1 MKRKFKRISCAKKMT
16 VLILVIAILLVSVMT
31 GCSYNSAPKK
41 VADKKKSINIG
52 LCFDSFVIERWLR
65 ERDTFVTA
73 AKELGA
79 KVNVQNAN
87 GDVKEQISQIDYLI
101 SQNVDVIVIIAVDCE
116 AISDA
121 VKRAKNKGISVISYD
136 RLIKNVD
143 ADLYI
148 SFDNETVGRDM
159 GKAMKHALP
168 HGGKIFEINGSSADD
183 NVIRVEKAFKQE
195 ISEAGIDIVYSD
207 YCKGWSAKAAGEYV
221 EKALEKYPDVDGIM
235 CGNDDLASE
244 VARVL
249 SENRLSGKVALIG
262 QDADLLACQRIVE
275 GTQKMTEFKKVE
287 ELAKTA
293 AYFAVKI
300 AKGEKYYKAGDSG
313 QKKENDEKSSDY
325 IATKKIDNGK
335 SLVPYYSLKPVMV
348 TKSNLDSIIID
359 SGFHTKEE
367 VYLNVTKKKAP
378 QMSGF
383 KIICRKG
390 EWHSHDTLSAVFRIF
405 RRLCRGCAAG

>member
-367 VYLNVTKKKAP
+367 VYLNVTKKK
-378 QMSGF
+378 S
-383 KIICRKG
+383 
-390 EWHSHDTLSAVFRIF
+390 
-405 RRLCRGCAAG
+405 

>member
-221 EKALEKYPDVDGIM
+221 EKAVEKYPDVDGIM

-367 VYLNVTKKKAP
+367 VYLNVTKKK
-378 QMSGF
+378 S
-383 KIICRKG
+383 
-390 EWHSHDTLSAVFRIF
+390 
-405 RRLCRGCAAG
+405 

>member
-1 MKRKFKRISCAKKMT
+1 MKRKFKCISCAKKMT

-31 GCSYNSAPKK
+31 GCSYNGAPKK

-367 VYLNVTKKKAP
+367 VYLNVTKKK
-378 QMSGF
+378 S
-383 KIICRKG
+383 
-390 EWHSHDTLSAVFRIF
+390 
-405 RRLCRGCAAG
+405 

>member
-1 MKRKFKRISCAKKMT
+1 MKRKFKCISCAKKMT

-41 VADKKKSINIG
+41 VTDKKKSINIG

-65 ERDTFVTA
+65 DRDTFVTT

-143 ADLYI
+143 IDLYI

-195 ISEAGIDIVYSD
+195 ISKAGIDIVYSD

-300 AKGEKYYKAGDSG
+300 AKGEKYYKAGDSW
-313 QKKENDEKSSDY
+313 QKKENDEKNSDY

-348 TKSNLDSIIID
+348 TKNNLDSVIID

-367 VYLNVTKKKAP
+367 VYLNVTKKK
-378 QMSGF
+378 S
-383 KIICRKG
+383 
-390 EWHSHDTLSAVFRIF
+390 
-405 RRLCRGCAAG
+405 

>member
-1 MKRKFKRISCAKKMT
+1 MKRKFKCISCAKKMT
-16 VLILVIAILLVSVMT
+16 VLILVIAILLISVMT

-367 VYLNVTKKKAP
+367 VYLNVTKKK
-378 QMSGF
+378 S
-383 KIICRKG
+383 
-390 EWHSHDTLSAVFRIF
+390 
-405 RRLCRGCAAG
+405 

>member
-348 TKSNLDSIIID
+348 TKNNLDSIIID

-367 VYLNVTKKKAP
+367 VYLNVTKKK
-378 QMSGF
+378 S
-383 KIICRKG
+383 
-390 EWHSHDTLSAVFRIF
+390 
-405 RRLCRGCAAG
+405 

>member
-1 MKRKFKRISCAKKMT
+1 MKRKFKRFSCAKKMT

-367 VYLNVTKKKAP
+367 VYLNVTKKK
-378 QMSGF
+378 S
-383 KIICRKG
+383 
-390 EWHSHDTLSAVFRIF
+390 
-405 RRLCRGCAAG
+405 

>member
-1 MKRKFKRISCAKKMT
+1 MKRKFKCISCAKKMT

-65 ERDTFVTA
+65 DRDTFVTT

-143 ADLYI
+143 IDLYI

-195 ISEAGIDIVYSD
+195 ISKAGIDIVYSD

-313 QKKENDEKSSDY
+313 QKKENDEKNSDY

-335 SLVPYYSLKPVMV
+335 RLVPYYSLKPVMV
-348 TKSNLDSIIID
+348 TKNNLDSVIID

-367 VYLNVTKKKAP
+367 VYLNVTQKK
-378 QMSGF
+378 S
-383 KIICRKG
+383 
-390 EWHSHDTLSAVFRIF
+390 
-405 RRLCRGCAAG
+405 

>member
-1 MKRKFKRISCAKKMT
+1 MKRKFKCISCAKKMT

-65 ERDTFVTA
+65 DRDTFVTA

-136 RLIKNVD
+136 RLIKNV
-143 ADLYI
+143 ATDLYI

-195 ISEAGIDIVYSD
+195 ISKAGIDIVYSD

-313 QKKENDEKSSDY
+313 QKKENDEKNSDY
-325 IATKKIDNGK
+325 MAVKKIDNGK

-348 TKSNLDSIIID
+348 TKNNLDSVIID

-367 VYLNVTKKKAP
+367 VYLNVTKKK
-378 QMSGF
+378 S
-383 KIICRKG
+383 
-390 EWHSHDTLSAVFRIF
+390 
-405 RRLCRGCAAG
+405 

>member
-1 MKRKFKRISCAKKMT
+1 MKRKFKCISCAKKMT

-262 QDADLLACQRIVE
+262 QDADLLACQRIDE

-367 VYLNVTKKKAP
+367 VYLNVTKKK
-378 QMSGF
+378 S
-383 KIICRKG
+383 
-390 EWHSHDTLSAVFRIF
+390 
-405 RRLCRGCAAG
+405 

>member
-1 MKRKFKRISCAKKMT
+1 MT

-52 LCFDSFVIERWLR
+52 LCFDSFVR

-367 VYLNVTKKKAP
+367 VYLNVTKKK
-378 QMSGF
+378 S
-383 KIICRKG
+383 
-390 EWHSHDTLSAVFRIF
+390 
-405 RRLCRGCAAG
+405 

>member
-41 VADKKKSINIG
+41 VADKKTSINIG

-367 VYLNVTKKKAP
+367 VYLNVTKKK
-378 QMSGF
+378 S
-383 KIICRKG
+383 
-390 EWHSHDTLSAVFRIF
+390 
-405 RRLCRGCAAG
+405 

>member
-1 MKRKFKRISCAKKMT
+1 MKRKFKCISCAKKMT

-287 ELAKTA
+287 ELVKTA

-367 VYLNVTKKKAP
+367 VYLNVTKKK
-378 QMSGF
+378 S
-383 KIICRKG
+383 
-390 EWHSHDTLSAVFRIF
+390 
-405 RRLCRGCAAG
+405 

>member
-1 MKRKFKRISCAKKMT
+1 MKRKFKCISCAKKMT

-65 ERDTFVTA
+65 DRDTFVTA

-143 ADLYI
+143 TDLYI

-195 ISEAGIDIVYSD
+195 ISKAGIDIVYSD

-313 QKKENDEKSSDY
+313 QKKENDEKNSDY
-325 IATKKIDNGK
+325 MAVKKIDNGK

-348 TKSNLDSIIID
+348 TKNNLDSVIID

-367 VYLNVTKKKAP
+367 VYLNVTKKK
-378 QMSGF
+378 S
-383 KIICRKG
+383 
-390 EWHSHDTLSAVFRIF
+390 
-405 RRLCRGCAAG
+405 

>member
-1 MKRKFKRISCAKKMT
+1 MKRKFKCISCAKKMT

-52 LCFDSFVIERWLR
+52 LCFDSFVMERWLR

-367 VYLNVTKKKAP
+367 VYLNVTKKK
-378 QMSGF
+378 S
-383 KIICRKG
+383 
-390 EWHSHDTLSAVFRIF
+390 
-405 RRLCRGCAAG
+405 

>member
-1 MKRKFKRISCAKKMT
+1 MKRKFKCISCAKKMT

-31 GCSYNSAPKK
+31 GCSYNNAPKK

-65 ERDTFVTA
+65 DRDTFVTT

-143 ADLYI
+143 IDLYI

-195 ISEAGIDIVYSD
+195 ISKAGIDIVYSD

-313 QKKENDEKSSDY
+313 QKKENDEKNSDY

-348 TKSNLDSIIID
+348 TKNNLDSVIID

-367 VYLNVTKKKAP
+367 VYLNVTQKK
-378 QMSGF
+378 S
-383 KIICRKG
+383 
-390 EWHSHDTLSAVFRIF
+390 
-405 RRLCRGCAAG
+405 

>member
-335 SLVPYYSLKPVMV
+335 SLLPYYSLKPVMV

-367 VYLNVTKKKAP
+367 VYLNVTKKK
-378 QMSGF
+378 S
-383 KIICRKG
+383 
-390 EWHSHDTLSAVFRIF
+390 
-405 RRLCRGCAAG
+405 

>member
-1 MKRKFKRISCAKKMT
+1 MKRKFKCISCAKKMT

-65 ERDTFVTA
+65 DRDTFVTT

-143 ADLYI
+143 IDLYI

-195 ISEAGIDIVYSD
+195 IGKAGIDIVYSD

-313 QKKENDEKSSDY
+313 QKKENDEKNSDY

-348 TKSNLDSIIID
+348 TKNNLDSVIID

-367 VYLNVTKKKAP
+367 VYLNVTQKK
-378 QMSGF
+378 S
-383 KIICRKG
+383 
-390 EWHSHDTLSAVFRIF
+390 
-405 RRLCRGCAAG
+405 

>member
-1 MKRKFKRISCAKKMT
+1 MKRKFKCISCTKKMT

-367 VYLNVTKKKAP
+367 VYLNVTKKK
-378 QMSGF
+378 S
-383 KIICRKG
+383 
-390 EWHSHDTLSAVFRIF
+390 
-405 RRLCRGCAAG
+405 

>member
-1 MKRKFKRISCAKKMT
+1 MKRKFKCISCAKKMT

-31 GCSYNSAPKK
+31 GCSYNSTPKK

-65 ERDTFVTA
+65 DRDTFVTA

-136 RLIKNVD
+136 RLIKNV
-143 ADLYI
+143 ATDLYI

-195 ISEAGIDIVYSD
+195 ISKAGIDIVYSD

-313 QKKENDEKSSDY
+313 QKKENDEKNSDY
-325 IATKKIDNGK
+325 MAVKKIDNGK

-348 TKSNLDSIIID
+348 TKNNLDSVIID

-367 VYLNVTKKKAP
+367 VYLNVTKKK
-378 QMSGF
+378 S
-383 KIICRKG
+383 
-390 EWHSHDTLSAVFRIF
+390 
-405 RRLCRGCAAG
+405 

>member
-1 MKRKFKRISCAKKMT
+1 MKRKFKCISCAKKMT

-65 ERDTFVTA
+65 DRDTFVTT

-143 ADLYI
+143 IDLYI

-195 ISEAGIDIVYSD
+195 ISKAGIDIVYSD

-367 VYLNVTKKKAP
+367 VYLNVTKKK
-378 QMSGF
+378 S
-383 KIICRKG
+383 
-390 EWHSHDTLSAVFRIF
+390 
-405 RRLCRGCAAG
+405 

>member
-1 MKRKFKRISCAKKMT
+1 MKRKFKCISCAKKMT

-65 ERDTFVTA
+65 DRDTFVTT

-143 ADLYI
+143 IDLYI

-159 GKAMKHALP
+159 GKTMKHALP

-195 ISEAGIDIVYSD
+195 ISKAGIDIVYSD

-313 QKKENDEKSSDY
+313 QKKENDEKNSDY

-348 TKSNLDSIIID
+348 TKNNLDSVIID

-367 VYLNVTKKKAP
+367 VYLNVTQKK
-378 QMSGF
+378 S
-383 KIICRKG
+383 
-390 EWHSHDTLSAVFRIF
+390 
-405 RRLCRGCAAG
+405 

>member
-1 MKRKFKRISCAKKMT
+1 MKRKFKCISCAKKMT
-16 VLILVIAILLVSVMT
+16 VLILVIAILIVSVMT

-65 ERDTFVTA
+65 DRDTFVTT

-143 ADLYI
+143 IDLYI

-195 ISEAGIDIVYSD
+195 ISKAGIDIVYSD

-313 QKKENDEKSSDY
+313 QKKENDEKNSDY

-348 TKSNLDSIIID
+348 TKNNLDSVIID

-367 VYLNVTKKKAP
+367 VYLNVTQKK
-378 QMSGF
+378 S
-383 KIICRKG
+383 
-390 EWHSHDTLSAVFRIF
+390 
-405 RRLCRGCAAG
+405 

>member
-1 MKRKFKRISCAKKMT
+1 MKRKFKGIGYAKKAT
-16 VLILVIAILLVSVMT
+16 VLMLATAMFIVSVMT
-31 GCSYNSAPKK
+31 GCSYNRTAKK
-41 VADKKKSINIG
+41 TADKKESINIG
-52 LCFDSFVIERWLR
+52 LCFDSFIIERWLR
-65 ERDTFVTA
+65 DRDTFVTA

-121 VKRAKNKGISVISYD
+121 VKRAKDKGISVISYD

-143 ADLYI
+143 TDLCI

-159 GKAMKHALP
+159 GKAMKRALP

-183 NVIRVEKAFKQE
+183 NVIRVEKAFEQE
-195 ISEAGIDIVYSD
+195 ISKSGIDIVYSN

-221 EKALEKYPDVDGIM
+221 EKALEKYPDIDGIM

-293 AYFAVKI
+293 AYFAVKM
-300 AKGEKYYKAGDSG
+300 AKGEKYYKYGDSR
-313 QKKENDEKSSDY
+313 KKDNSSEKNSDY
-325 IATKKIDNGK
+325 IVTKKIDNGK
-335 SLVPYYSLKPVMV
+335 SFVPYYALKPVMV
-348 TKSNLDSIIID
+348 TKSNIDRVIID

-367 VYLNVTKKKAP
+367 VYLNVTKNK
-378 QMSGF
+378 S
-383 KIICRKG
+383 
-390 EWHSHDTLSAVFRIF
+390 
-405 RRLCRGCAAG
+405 

>member
-1 MKRKFKRISCAKKMT
+1 MKRKFKCISCAKKMT

-101 SQNVDVIVIIAVDCE
+101 SKNVDVIVIIAVDCE

-367 VYLNVTKKKAP
+367 VYLNVTKKK
-378 QMSGF
+378 S
-383 KIICRKG
+383 
-390 EWHSHDTLSAVFRIF
+390 
-405 RRLCRGCAAG
+405 

>member
-1 MKRKFKRISCAKKMT
+1 MT

-101 SQNVDVIVIIAVDCE
+101 SQNVYVIVIIAVDCE

-367 VYLNVTKKKAP
+367 VYLNVTKKK
-378 QMSGF
+378 S
-383 KIICRKG
+383 
-390 EWHSHDTLSAVFRIF
+390 
-405 RRLCRGCAAG
+405 

>member
-1 MKRKFKRISCAKKMT
+1 MKRKFKCISCAKKMT

-65 ERDTFVTA
+65 DRDTFVTT

-367 VYLNVTKKKAP
+367 VYLNVTKKK
-378 QMSGF
+378 S
-383 KIICRKG
+383 
-390 EWHSHDTLSAVFRIF
+390 
-405 RRLCRGCAAG
+405 

>member
-1 MKRKFKRISCAKKMT
+1 MKRKFKCISCAKKMT

-65 ERDTFVTA
+65 DRDTFVTT

-143 ADLYI
+143 IDLYI

-195 ISEAGIDIVYSD
+195 ISKAGIDIVYSD

-221 EKALEKYPDVDGIM
+221 EKALEKYSDVDGIM

-313 QKKENDEKSSDY
+313 QKKENDEKNSDY

-348 TKSNLDSIIID
+348 TKNNLDSVIID

-367 VYLNVTKKKAP
+367 VYLNVTQKK
-378 QMSGF
+378 S
-383 KIICRKG
+383 
-390 EWHSHDTLSAVFRIF
+390 
-405 RRLCRGCAAG
+405 

>member
-1 MKRKFKRISCAKKMT
+1 MKRKFKCISCAKKMT

-65 ERDTFVTA
+65 DRDTFVTT

-101 SQNVDVIVIIAVDCE
+101 SQNVDVIVVIAVDCE

-143 ADLYI
+143 IDLYI

-195 ISEAGIDIVYSD
+195 ISKAGIDIVYSD

-313 QKKENDEKSSDY
+313 QKKENDEKNSDY

-348 TKSNLDSIIID
+348 TKNNLDSVIID

-367 VYLNVTKKKAP
+367 VYLNVTQKK
-378 QMSGF
+378 S
-383 KIICRKG
+383 
-390 EWHSHDTLSAVFRIF
+390 
-405 RRLCRGCAAG
+405 

>member
-1 MKRKFKRISCAKKMT
+1 MT

-65 ERDTFVTA
+65 DRDTFVTT

-79 KVNVQNAN
+79 KVNDQNAN

-143 ADLYI
+143 IDLYI

-195 ISEAGIDIVYSD
+195 ISKAGIDIVYSD

-313 QKKENDEKSSDY
+313 QKKENDEKNSDY

-348 TKSNLDSIIID
+348 TKNNLDSVIID

-367 VYLNVTKKKAP
+367 VYLNVTQKK
-378 QMSGF
+378 S
-383 KIICRKG
+383 
-390 EWHSHDTLSAVFRIF
+390 
-405 RRLCRGCAAG
+405 

>member
-52 LCFDSFVIERWLR
+52 LCFDSFVIERWLI

-367 VYLNVTKKKAP
+367 VYLNVTKKK
-378 QMSGF
+378 S
-383 KIICRKG
+383 
-390 EWHSHDTLSAVFRIF
+390 
-405 RRLCRGCAAG
+405 

>member
-1 MKRKFKRISCAKKMT
+1 MKRKFKCISCAKKMT

-31 GCSYNSAPKK
+31 GCSYNSTPKK

-65 ERDTFVTA
+65 DRDTFVTA

-116 AISDA
+116 EISDA

-136 RLIKNVD
+136 RLIKNV
-143 ADLYI
+143 ATDLYI

-195 ISEAGIDIVYSD
+195 ISKAGIDIVYSD

-313 QKKENDEKSSDY
+313 QKKDKDKKSSDY

-335 SLVPYYSLKPVMV
+335 SLIPYYSLKPVMV
-348 TKSNLDSIIID
+348 TKNNLDSVIID

-367 VYLNVTKKKAP
+367 VYLNVTKKK
-378 QMSGF
+378 
-383 KIICRKG
+383 
-390 EWHSHDTLSAVFRIF
+390 
-405 RRLCRGCAAG
+405 

>member
-1 MKRKFKRISCAKKMT
+1 MKRKFKCISCAKKMT

-65 ERDTFVTA
+65 DRDTFVTT

-87 GDVKEQISQIDYLI
+87 GDVKEQIPQIDYLI

-143 ADLYI
+143 IDLYI

-195 ISEAGIDIVYSD
+195 ISKAGIDIVYSD

-313 QKKENDEKSSDY
+313 QKKENDEKNSDY

-348 TKSNLDSIIID
+348 TKNNLDSVIID

-367 VYLNVTKKKAP
+367 VYLNVTQKK
-378 QMSGF
+378 S
-383 KIICRKG
+383 
-390 EWHSHDTLSAVFRIF
+390 
-405 RRLCRGCAAG
+405 

>member
-1 MKRKFKRISCAKKMT
+1 MKRKSKCISCAKKMT

-367 VYLNVTKKKAP
+367 VYLNVTKKK
-378 QMSGF
+378 S
-383 KIICRKG
+383 
-390 EWHSHDTLSAVFRIF
+390 
-405 RRLCRGCAAG
+405 

>member
-1 MKRKFKRISCAKKMT
+1 MKRKFKCISCAKKMT

-31 GCSYNSAPKK
+31 GCSYNSTPKK

-65 ERDTFVTA
+65 DRDTFVTA

-136 RLIKNVD
+136 RLIKNV
-143 ADLYI
+143 ATDLYI

-195 ISEAGIDIVYSD
+195 ISKAGIDIVYSD

-313 QKKENDEKSSDY
+313 QKKDKDKKSSDY

-335 SLVPYYSLKPVMV
+335 SLIPYYSLKPVMV
-348 TKSNLDSIIID
+348 TKNNLDSVIID

-367 VYLNVTKKKAP
+367 VYLNVTKKK
-378 QMSGF
+378 
-383 KIICRKG
+383 
-390 EWHSHDTLSAVFRIF
+390 
-405 RRLCRGCAAG
+405 

>member
-1 MKRKFKRISCAKKMT
+1 MKRKFKCISCAKKMT
-16 VLILVIAILLVSVMT
+16 VLILVIAILLVSVMM

-367 VYLNVTKKKAP
+367 VYLNVTKKK
-378 QMSGF
+378 S
-383 KIICRKG
+383 
-390 EWHSHDTLSAVFRIF
+390 
-405 RRLCRGCAAG
+405 